1 MRRCSSTQTGGRGRR
16 GGGLG
21 QVPSS
26 SALAGPAQHWDSPQL
41 LTRDPL
47 CPWWD
52 CMWSKTIFPETVPWR
67 RRARLPGRGSPGSKA
82 GHLASPPKTAAKN
95 CCGKSDG
102 PNPNT
107 PHLLPP
113 QFPFLQGWITLC
125 ALQDCCRGK
134 LKSCCMSHDL
144 VYLLMGGGAGTVMAH
159 SSYQGGPFPSA
170 PLSKPCPAPSFPFS
184 RVPLHRSWPVFP
196 RGQGAGEGA
205 ASLDG
210 GEA

>member
-1 MRRCSSTQTGGRGRR
+1 M
-16 GGGLG
+16 G

-41 LTRDPL
+41 LPRDPL
-47 CPWWD
+47 CPRWD

-82 GHLASPPKTAAKN
+82 GHLASPPNTAAKN

-144 VYLLMGGGAGTVMAH
+144 VYLLLGGGAGPVWVTPVTKEAR
-159 SSYQGGPFPSA
+159 SPLLPFPSPA
-170 PLSKPCPAPSFPFS
+170 RSLLSGQPCSPPPVLAWLTPRS
-184 RVPLHRSWPVFP
+184 RRWGRCCLSGW
-196 RGQGAGEGA
+196 
-205 ASLDG
+205 
-210 GEA
+210 